1 MLRQRLHNFFFRSNR
16 SAAVSAATAPHGV
29 EQKKHNLS
37 RSDIS
42 PGALQVVEQL
52 TGAGFSVYVV
62 GGCVRDLLLGLH
74 PKDFDVA
81 TDATPEQVVKI
92 CRRSRIIGRRFRIVH
107 VRYGREIVEVTTFRA
122 QHEEGGHMG
131 AELSRK
137 SDQGLLLRD
146 NVFGSIEED
155 ARRRD
160 FTVNALYYNP
170 SDNSLYDYANGM
182 ADIKARVLRIIGDP
196 ATRYREDPVRMLR
209 ACRFAAKLGFSIDP
223 ATAQPLFDLGHLLG
237 EVAAARLY
245 DEVLKLFMNGQA
257 LATYRF
263 LDQYGLFLQL
273 FPVNAASFG
282 KDQTFNRNFVEQA
295 LVNTDKR
302 VRNGQRVTPAFLLAA
317 LLWPA
322 LCAARDRLIARGET
336 PIYATQQA
344 ANEVV
349 TAQLNRITM
358 PRRFTLPMREI
369 WDLQLRLPNR
379 TGNRASRLVELP
391 RFRAG
396 YDFLL
401 LREEV
406 GEDLNGLGRWWTKY
420 QEANADVR
428 QTLVNEVAPA
438 GTGRPRRGRRRSK
451 NPDHKNTN
459 PSNSN
464 PSNSNP

>member
-1 MLRQRLHNFFFRSNR
+1 M
-16 SAAVSAATAPHGV
+16 
-29 EQKKHNLS
+29 
-37 RSDIS
+37 
-42 PGALQVVEQL
+42 VEQL
-52 TGAGFSVYVV
+52 TARGFSVYVV

-81 TDATPEQVVKI
+81 TDATPEQVEKI
-92 CRRSRIIGRRFRIVH
+92 CRRARIIGRRFRIVH
-107 VRYGREIVEVTTFRA
+107 VRCGREIVEVTTFRA
-122 QHEEGGHMG
+122 QHDEDGHIG
-131 AELSRK
+131 AELSRR

-170 SDNSLYDYANGM
+170 SDNTLYDYANGM
-182 ADIKARVLRIIGDP
+182 ADIKARVLRIIGEP

-209 ACRFAAKLGFSIDP
+209 ACRFAAKLGFSIDA
-223 ATAQPLFDLGHLLG
+223 ATARPMLELGHLLG
-237 EVAAARLY
+237 EVASARLY

-257 LATYRF
+257 LATYRL

-273 FPVNAASFG
+273 FPVNTASFG
-282 KDQTFNRNFVEQA
+282 ADQTFNRNFVEQA

-302 VRNGQRVTPAFLLAA
+302 VRNGQRVTPAFLLGA

-322 LCAARDRLIARGET
+322 LCATRDRLIARGET
-336 PIYATQQA
+336 PVYAAQQA

-349 TAQLNRITM
+349 AAQLNRITM

-369 WDLQLRLPNR
+369 WDLQQRLPNR
-379 TGNRASRLVELP
+379 AGNRASRLVELP

-401 LREEV
+401 LREQA
-406 GEDLNGLGRWWTKY
+406 GEDLNGLGHWWTQY
-420 QEANADVR
+420 QEANTDVR
-428 QTLVNEVAPA
+428 QTLVSAVASA
-438 GTGRPRRGRRRSK
+438 GTGRPRRRRRRSK
-451 NPDHKNTN
+451 NPDHKN
-459 PSNSN
+459 SNSGK
-464 PSNSNP
+464 SNPGKSNPGNSSP

>member
-1 MLRQRLHNFFFRSNR
+1 MLKQRLHNFFFRGNR
-16 SAAVSAATAPHGV
+16 SATVSTTALPHGV

-52 TGAGFSVYVV
+52 TAAGFSVYVV

-81 TDATPEQVVKI
+81 TDATPEQVEKI
-92 CRRSRIIGRRFRIVH
+92 CRRARIIGRRFRIVH
-107 VRYGREIVEVTTFRA
+107 VRCGREIVEVTTFRA
-122 QHEEGGHMG
+122 QHDENGDIG
-131 AELSRK
+131 AEFSHR

-170 SDNSLYDYANGM
+170 TDNTLYDYANGM
-182 ADIKARVLRIIGDP
+182 ADLEARVLRIIGDP

-209 ACRFAAKLGFSIDP
+209 ACRFAAKLGFSIHS
-223 ATAQPLFDLGHLLG
+223 ATAQPIFELGHLLG
-237 EVAAARLY
+237 EVASARLY

-257 LATYRF
+257 LATFRL

-273 FPVNAASFG
+273 FPVNTASFG
-282 KDQTFNRNFVEQA
+282 AEQTFNRNFVEQA

-302 VRNGQRVTPAFLLAA
+302 VRNGQRVTPAFLLGA

-322 LCAARDRLIARGET
+322 LCATRDRLIAGGET
-336 PIYATQQA
+336 PVYATQQA

-349 TAQLNRITM
+349 AAQLNRITM

-369 WDLQLRLPNR
+369 WDLQQRLPNR

-401 LREEV
+401 LREQA
-406 GEDLNGLGRWWTKY
+406 GEDLNGLGRWWTEY
-420 QEANADVR
+420 QEANSDVR
-428 QTLVNEVAPA
+428 QTLVNAVASSGP
-438 GTGRPRRGRRRSK
+438 GRRRRRRRHGK
-451 NPDHKNTN
+451 KPDHQSST
-459 PSNSN
+459 S
-464 PSNSNP
+464 